1 MMRSIKLF
9 TIPALSAVFVLGLI
23 GQSDAQ
29 TKKKKHTAKRPATT
43 TRIQQ
48 PLYTSEPIIVSRASD
63 YDKPTD
69 DSVTTVAVP
78 VTQDEPT
85 ERDRVLADISARI
98 KNLEKGMK
106 NGYDEKQKTLL
117 LNLDILTRAEQRS
130 ESLRKQ
136 RFELIEKENT
146 IQTRLDQIEYDVRPE
161 MVERS
166 VALTGSLRPE
176 ELRENRAKS
185 LEAEKQKLTTL
196 LTEVQN
202 MRASLEV
209 SVKNADDL
217 VERLRTKLEKDIDSA
232 ISDDKPE

>member
-1 MMRSIKLF
+1 
-9 TIPALSAVFVLGLI
+9 
-23 GQSDAQ
+23 
-29 TKKKKHTAKRPATT
+29 
-43 TRIQQ
+43 
-48 PLYTSEPIIVSRASD
+48 
-63 YDKPTD
+63 
-69 DSVTTVAVP
+69 
-78 VTQDEPT
+78 
-85 ERDRVLADISARI
+85 
-98 KNLEKGMK
+98 MK